1 MINLQNRKKEIMEQI
16 GIDGLAKL
24 KKVKLLK
31 LLEFEIQQLLEFW
44 TLGQILQ
51 MINDEFKLNISKT
64 VFYDFCKKNFKN
76 VEKIEIKKTVKKKE
90 AITTQKDIKEKQ
102 ETSTSILDE
111 DELNVIAMFSNPKKD

>member
-16 GIDGLAKL
+16 GIDGLSKL

-44 TLGQILQ
+44 TLGQILEQ
-51 MINDEFKLNISKT
+51 INNEFKLNISKT

-76 VEKIEIKKTVKKKE
+76 VEKIDIKKTVKKKE

-102 ETSTSILDE
+102 ETSILDE

>member
-1 MINLQNRKKEIMEQI
+1 MINLQNRKREIMEQI
-16 GIDGLAKL
+16 GIDGLSKL

-31 LLEFEIQQLLEFW
+31 LLESEIQQLLEFW
-44 TLGQILQ
+44 TLGQILEQ
-51 MINDEFKLNISKT
+51 INNEFKLNISKT

-76 VEKIEIKKTVKKKE
+76 VEKIEIKKTVKKEE

>member
-76 VEKIEIKKTVKKKE
+76 VEKIEIKKTVKKKKPL
-90 AITTQKDIKEKQ
+90 Q
-102 ETSTSILDE
+102 L
-111 DELNVIAMFSNPKKD
+111 KKI